1 MFVLQ
6 ALLIVVL
13 PAVALWLDKHVRP
26 AQWLGPVVLCYGF
39 GIVLA
44 NVGWTAHKP
53 TLSTIQSATV
63 VLAIPLLLF
72 SANVVAWLKL
82 APKTIL
88 SFVLMIV
95 AAVTSALITYKLLGS
110 WLKESWQMAG
120 MLVGMY
126 TGGTVN
132 TIAIGKALE
141 VPKPFYVLV
150 TSADI
155 MIGGV
160 WLLFILSIAQRFCL
174 LFLPPFQ
181 STEPPEEPKPD
192 KTTEPLAALSE
203 VLPRRQ
209 RYKELGF
216 AVGLSIAIVA
226 ISAGGSFLVYGDV
239 LDLPVI
245 LTLTTLGIVASF
257 FPRVRSLSWSFE
269 AGDYLMLMFCVAIGF
284 EVNFAM
290 MVKSFS
296 TLKILLLYTG
306 CLMFG
311 ALLIHFALAALFRI
325 DADTTLITSS
335 AGIFGPPFIGPIAR
349 ALKNRQLIVSG
360 LTMGIA
366 GLAIGTYLGVAIAK
380 WLQP

>member
-6 ALLIVVL
+6 ALLILLL
-13 PAVALWLDKHVRP
+13 PGLALWLDKHVKP
-26 AQWLGPVVLCYGF
+26 VSYLGPVVLCYLF
-39 GIVLA
+39 GIALA
-44 NVGWTAHKP
+44 NVGWTTHKP
-53 TLSTIQSATV
+53 TLDAFQTATV

-95 AAVTSALITYKLLGS
+95 AAVVSALLTYKLLGS
-110 WLKESWQMAG
+110 MLKESWQMAG

-132 TIAIGKALE
+132 TIAIGKALG
-141 VPKPFYVLV
+141 VPKSFYFLV
-150 TSADI
+150 TTADI

-160 WLLFILSIAQRFCL
+160 WLLFVLSIAQRVCL
-174 LFLPPFQ
+174 LFLPAFK
-181 STEPPEEPKPD
+181 STEPPEPDKPD
-192 KTTEPLAALSE
+192 KTTEPLAALGE

-209 RYKELGF
+209 RYKELGL
-216 AVGLSIAIVA
+216 AVGLSIAIVGS
-226 ISAGGSFLVYGDV
+226 SAGGSFLVYGGIY
-239 LDLPVI
+239 DLPVI
-245 LTLTTLGIVASF
+245 LTLTTLGILASF

-284 EVNFAM
+284 EVNFAVM
-290 MVKSFS
+290 MKSFA

-311 ALLIHFALAALFRI
+311 ALVIHFALAALFRI

-366 GLAIGTYLGVAIAK
+366 GLAIGSYLGVAIAK